1 MLSVLAILLPRSAI
15 EAYILYSR
23 TRITA
28 VAGYGHNIW
37 LIEEPACI
45 WVVTI
50 NDATLEKY
58 LFRFK
63 VNGSSGFIKD
73 QTSSFFLQIA
83 IVLHC
88 RHPLMLEL
96 KSTVGWFANPSTA
109 TQIIF
114 PPIKSLYRMENTF
127 LPGSIKSNYAIC
139 SFLHFAI
146 YFRPWSIKV
155 LFSLSKNDSSAL
167 CMDPIMELNHICI

>member
-73 QTSSFFLQIA
+73 QTSSIFLQIA

-88 RHPLMLEL
+88 R
-96 KSTVGWFANPSTA
+96 
-109 TQIIF
+109 
-114 PPIKSLYRMENTF
+114 PPPY
-127 LPGSIKSNYAIC
+127 P
-139 SFLHFAI
+139 
-146 YFRPWSIKV
+146 
-155 LFSLSKNDSSAL
+155 
-167 CMDPIMELNHICI
+167 